1 MGGEH
6 PHPAQTEVTQLTAPS
21 SAPMDRTRLAGRVA
35 LGAAGVAA
43 LGVALALLGV
53 STAGAG
59 LLAVGV
65 GVLAFV
71 RPDVGLWIVLIVF
84 PFHPLLMRV
93 AEVDFGLGG
102 TPFLVISAWKEIAI
116 AGMLGALIVS
126 HVGSPDSGSLRQQLR
141 RLTLPDYFAVA
152 LALLVA
158 VGLLFDRS
166 FLALSQAR
174 LLLFPLG
181 VYIGGRANLIPSIR
195 MFKYVTVAGA
205 VIAVFGII
213 QSSLLGWSFVERY
226 YSAPGLPRPYTF
238 TAQFLDGPRAAG
250 TLLSPN
256 EFAFLM
262 VIYAVMAGALIY
274 RLPSRQKVWFV
285 PILAAFVV
293 ALALSF
299 SRSALI
305 ASVAGF
311 ATMLV
316 LFPRLAVDRRR
327 TALTL
332 ASAIAPAL
340 LLTVLIYAE
349 RGGGALIANTIQT
362 IVGSGPARSPTV
374 IASPGP
380 GVSPSSTP
388 GRSPKPVETAA
399 PDPSTVGHIDSI
411 AAGLRLVAANPLGI
425 GLGKVGAR
433 PAPGSS
439 DTPGY
444 IVESWFLAM
453 GLMLGWPGL
462 LWALA
467 FPLMLCFMA
476 YLGWVRR
483 RDPLPTIA
491 LAAITPVVVII
502 GVALPTL
509 TEPQIAMFPW
519 VMCGLA
525 VVALQRDG
533 S

>member
-1 MGGEH
+1 
-6 PHPAQTEVTQLTAPS
+6 
-21 SAPMDRTRLAGRVA
+21 MDRTRLAGRVA
-35 LGAAGVAA
+35 LGAAGVAV
-43 LGVALALLGV
+43 LGVALALVGV

-71 RPDVGLWIVLIVF
+71 RPDVGLWLVLIVF

-126 HVGSPDSGSLRQQLR
+126 YVGSADPRSLRRAIR

-152 LALLVA
+152 LALFVV

-181 VYIGGRANLIPSIR
+181 VYIGGRANLIPGIR
-195 MFKYVTVAGA
+195 MFKTVTVAGA

-274 RLPSRQKVWFV
+274 RLPSRQKVRFA

-311 ATMLV
+311 ATML
-316 LFPRLAVDRRR
+316 LLLPRLAVDRRR

-362 IVGSGPARSPTV
+362 LVGSGPASSPTV

-380 GVSPSSTP
+380 GVSPSLTP

-399 PDPSTVGHIDSI
+399 PDPSTVGHVEFDRRRSPARGGEPTRHWTWERWRPTRARWQRDTRLHRRVLVSRHGID
-411 AAGLRLVAANPLGI
+411 ARLAGSAVGPRVPHHARLHGVPRVGTPARSAANHRACRDHAGGRDHRCRTAHSDRAADRDVPMGHVRT
-425 GLGKVGAR
+425 GGCRTPAR
-433 PAPGSS
+433 WIVTRPTAERAIPAARS
-439 DTPGY
+439 
-444 IVESWFLAM
+444 
-453 GLMLGWPGL
+453 
-462 LWALA
+462 
-467 FPLMLCFMA
+467 
-476 YLGWVRR
+476 
-483 RDPLPTIA
+483 
-491 LAAITPVVVII
+491 
-502 GVALPTL
+502 
-509 TEPQIAMFPW
+509 
-519 VMCGLA
+519 
-525 VVALQRDG
+525 
-533 S
+533 